1 MLSLRF
7 SEELIPV
14 PRPSLVITSQKI
26 HYKSATLLGI
36 TGEMP
41 IILLSVWKFR
51 IVCPRTPCLQG
62 CMHGLQLLEKSYC
75 VRWNLTI
82 SKTIMQCVFENAR
95 KDRAIKIIFYFLRGH
110 TDSKC
115 EVIITVKRANLGDN
129 KGIKACKCLVNFSL
143 SERTNA
149 YAY

>member
-1 MLSLRF
+1 MYVVSLESRYISRQKTTDNKKMLSLSF

-14 PRPSLVITSQKI
+14 PRPSLAITSPKI

-62 CMHGLQLLEKSYC
+62 HM
-75 VRWNLTI
+75 
-82 SKTIMQCVFENAR
+82 
-95 KDRAIKIIFYFLRGH
+95 
-110 TDSKC
+110 DSKYWRK
-115 EVIITVKRANLGDN
+115 VTV
-129 KGIKACKCLVNFSL
+129 
-143 SERTNA
+143 
-149 YAY
+149 